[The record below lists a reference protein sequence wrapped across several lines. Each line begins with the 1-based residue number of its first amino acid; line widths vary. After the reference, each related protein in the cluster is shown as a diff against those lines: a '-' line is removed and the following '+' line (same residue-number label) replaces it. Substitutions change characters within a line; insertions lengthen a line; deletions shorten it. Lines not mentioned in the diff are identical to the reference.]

1 MSDTIVNATDMS
13 NENVI
18 IDSSSQEVLSNT
30 SVNTTDM
37 SNENVIIDSSSQEV
51 LLKQRQEYMNNL
63 RQRQIENKKTEFV
76 QVICRQTE
84 LTEEEAKYQLEE
96 CNYDCNSV
104 LNKYFGVEPKCKKK
118 STNVNEII
126 YGEIRNLM
134 DTGARR
140 FRMEQE
146 KAQYIQKMK
155 ERMEEKQKQQM
166 MQKQK
171 EGGQLKLEPLEEE
184 AISDE

>member
-18 IDSSSQEVLSNT
+18 IDSSSQEL
-30 SVNTTDM
+30 
-37 SNENVIIDSSSQEV
+37 
-51 LLKQRQEYMNNL
+51 LLKERQDLLLKERQDYMNNL
-63 RQRQIENKKTEFV
+63 RQRQIENKKTEFI

-146 KAQYIQKMK
+146 KAQNIQKMK
-155 ERMEEKQKQQM
+155 EQHEEKQKQKQQQQQM
-166 MQKQK
+166 IQKQK
-171 EGGQLKLEPLEEE
+171 EGQLKLEPLEEE